1 MDYWGQTEMS
11 QTKSTKIKEVSPH
24 QAMFSGFPGR
34 PALLLLLLFFNRGG
48 INLGER
54 GRWGWGE
61 GVAGVEGG
69 NPQLGHNV

>member
-34 PALLLLLLFFNRGG
+34 PALLLLFFFFLTEEEL
-48 INLGER
+48 IW
-54 GRWGWGE
+54 GRGE
-61 GVAGVEGG
+61 GGDGEKEWQG
-69 NPQLGHNV
+69 